1 MKSESESE
9 NENENENYMIIK
21 RKVINILKGKCNL
34 DIVCE
39 LYRIFDELS
48 MECFDSCKDK
58 QLLCYDQ
65 LCINLDSINDNMCNV
80 CNVKNL
86 TCTIYLCGL
95 CDVVY
100 EIY

>member
-1 MKSESESE
+1 
-9 NENENENYMIIK
+9 
-21 RKVINILKGKCNL
+21 
-34 DIVCE
+34 
-39 LYRIFDELS
+39 

-100 EIY
+100 EIS

>member
-9 NENENENYMIIK
+9 NYMIIK
-21 RKVINILKGKCNL
+21 KKFINILNLRGKCDL

-48 MECFDSCKDK
+48 MECFNDCEDK

-65 LCINLDSINDNMCNV
+65 LCIYLDSINDNMCNV
-80 CNVKNL
+80 MSMKNL
-86 TCTIYLCGL
+86 TCTIYFCGL

-100 EIY
+100 EIFD